1 MGTTRAEAPPRLL
14 DLTRLVSR
22 AGRPFTGIDRV
33 EYAYLDHLLTT
44 GPLWG
49 LVRTS
54 LGYLLLGHDGCAALK
69 RHIDRGDWPAPDRL
83 SRLRGIAPARAG
95 AERALRRVAVARC
108 LPPGL
113 GRMLRGLPA
122 GTHYL
127 NTGHTGLTD
136 RLVRALR
143 GVPGARIAVLLHDT
157 IPLDHPE
164 YCGEGIPQR
173 FRSFL
178 DRVGQAADLVICN
191 SRVTE
196 ADLRRHLGPACP
208 ETVVAHLG
216 VPRPQP
222 GVAPEGP
229 WTGQP
234 YFVVLGTV
242 EPRKNHA
249 LLLRLWQGDEPSATD
264 RNSVPPDAHLLICG
278 GRGWNNAAV
287 FAALNARPARVHELP
302 GLDDGQVAAL
312 LADSAGLL
320 FPSLAEG
327 FGLPP
332 VEAAALGVPV
342 LSAELPVVREVLQDI
357 PVYAQVT
364 DEYLWAR
371 EITRMAAD
379 RHDVQRGAG
388 NWTPPGWD
396 AHFKTVLTLI

>member
-1 MGTTRAEAPPRLL
+1 M
-14 DLTRLVSR
+14 
-22 AGRPFTGIDRV
+22 
-33 EYAYLDHLLTT
+33 
-44 GPLWG
+44 
-49 LVRTS
+49 
-54 LGYLLLGHDGCAALK
+54 
-69 RHIDRGDWPAPDRL
+69 
-83 SRLRGIAPARAG
+83 
-95 AERALRRVAVARC
+95 
-108 LPPGL
+108 
-113 GRMLRGLPA
+113 
-122 GTHYL
+122 
-127 NTGHTGLTD
+127 
-136 RLVRALR
+136 
-143 GVPGARIAVLLHDT
+143 
-157 IPLDHPE
+157 
-164 YCGEGIPQR
+164 
-173 FRSFL
+173 
-178 DRVGQAADLVICN
+178 
-191 SRVTE
+191 
-196 ADLRRHLGPACP
+196 
-208 ETVVAHLG
+208 VAHLG

-249 LLLRLWQGDEPSATD
+249 LLLRLWQGDEPSATA
-264 RNSVPPDAHLLICG
+264 RNSVPPDAHMLICG

-287 FAALNARPARVHELP
+287 FAALDARPARVHELP

-357 PVYAQVT
+357 PVYAQVS
-364 DEYLWAR
+364 DQYLWAR

-379 RHDVQRGAG
+379 RHDVRRGAG
-388 NWTPPGWD
+388 NWTPPGGD